1 MYHLTNVIFAAF
13 INASISIAAGNP
25 ELFSFRTVLHDR
37 WPASQGPRSDQYYI
51 GANPQYSLTVDR
63 PRGAVAAGGG
73 KGSGFAAAASGERE
87 GSGKGG
93 GSGGTGT
100 HSVWVLVSRH
110 ITGRENDTAV
120 AAALTQAS
128 PSTPV
133 SDEDDE
139 DFVALHVHR
148 YSVTSR
154 DQSTRYSSVT

>member
-1 MYHLTNVIFAAF
+1 
-13 INASISIAAGNP
+13 
-25 ELFSFRTVLHDR
+25 
-37 WPASQGPRSDQYYI
+37 
-51 GANPQYSLTVDR
+51 
-63 PRGAVAAGGG
+63 
-73 KGSGFAAAASGERE
+73 
-87 GSGKGG
+87 
-93 GSGGTGT
+93 
-100 HSVWVLVSRH
+100 VWVLVSRH